1 MAIVDPDPIARR
13 GRQLTIPLEVSAL
26 TVILALALGLVAA
39 GGAALYQRH
48 KPTNYFSLAVLQIDQ
63 PQQVATDA
71 GDATLAKLQRLRFYY
86 AGVLDTEVLAA
97 PIAQEVHLP
106 VGAVI
111 GSLTTLISPSNFL
124 IDLFS
129 HAKTPQQSQAIAQAA
144 TTQLINYVRKQ
155 QVKAGIPSISRV
167 VLREVT
173 QPGLGVRVA
182 TSTKKELIAGGV
194 AFVVV
199 AAAFII
205 VADLLRRRW

>member
-1 MAIVDPDPIARR
+1 MADADHARLAPER
-13 GRQLTIPLEVSAL
+13 RQLTIPLEVSAL
-26 TVILALALGLVAA
+26 TVILALALGLMAG

-48 KPTNYFSLAVLQIDQ
+48 KPTSYFSLSVLQIDQ
-63 PQQVATDA
+63 PVQVSADT
-71 GDATLAKLQRLRFYY
+71 GDATLAKLQRLRSYY
-86 AGVLDTEVLAA
+86 AGVLDTAVLAT
-97 PIAQEVHLP
+97 PIAHQVNLP

-124 IDLFS
+124 IDLFAHS
-129 HAKTPQQSQAIAQAA
+129 PTPQQSQAIAQAA
-144 TTQLINYVRKQ
+144 SSQLISYVSKQ
-155 QVKAGIPSISRV
+155 QQKAGVLKLNRV

-173 QPGLGVRVA
+173 QPSLGVKVA
-182 TSTKKELIAGGV
+182 ASHKKELVSGVV

>member
-1 MAIVDPDPIARR
+1 MADVDPHQSAPR
-13 GRQLTIPLEVSAL
+13 GRQITIPLEVSAL
-26 TVILALALGLVAA
+26 TVILALALGLMAA

-48 KPTNYFSLAVLQIDQ
+48 KPTSYISLAVLQIDQ
-63 PQQVATDA
+63 PSAVVTDA

-86 AGVLDTEVLAA
+86 AGMLDTDVLAE
-97 PIAQEVHLP
+97 PIGHQLHIP
-106 VGAVI
+106 TGAVI
-111 GSLTTLISPSNFL
+111 GSITTLISPSNFL

-129 HAKTPQQSQAIAQAA
+129 HSATPQQAQSIAQAA
-144 TTQLINYVRKQ
+144 TTQLIHYVRSTQ
-155 QVKAGIPSISRV
+155 IKAGIPALNRV

-173 QPGLGVRVA
+173 QPGLGFKVA
-182 TSTKKELIAGGV
+182 TSHKKELVSGGV